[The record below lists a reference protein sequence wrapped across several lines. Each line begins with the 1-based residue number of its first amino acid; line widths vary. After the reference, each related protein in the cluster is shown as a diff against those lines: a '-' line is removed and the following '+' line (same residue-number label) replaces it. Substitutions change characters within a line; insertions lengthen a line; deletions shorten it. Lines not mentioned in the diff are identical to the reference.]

1 MKRNIPSKDNPEG
14 LEMIGLIVFSQSAIE
29 ISASIFFYLPDST
42 GAPDLIA
49 IKDTERRKLR
59 ATYIVTSKRSRQDQ
73 RDLGSALKAYPVWIM
88 F

>member
-1 MKRNIPSKDNPEG
+1 MRVIEQ
-14 LEMIGLIVFSQSAIE
+14 IVFSQSAIE
-29 ISASIFFYLPDST
+29 ISASNIFYLPDST

-49 IKDTERRKLR
+49 IKDTERRKLP

-73 RDLGSALKAYPVWIM
+73 RDLGSAKKAYPAWIM